1 MPFHPEDSLE
11 QRVAFYQQRVDHHQA
26 QIARWSRPLGGLL
39 VARGLLLLTLL
50 ISALLTLMTFNI
62 WTGLLASL
70 TFPAFIWVVYRHE
83 NFERLRQLARLQ
95 KQNDVHAI
103 ARLQR
108 QWNDLPVVRTEIPD
122 SEKAMAKDLDLFDKA
137 SLYQWLCV
145 ARTPMG
151 CDLLRDWL
159 LDPALPPDIASRQ
172 EGVRQLR
179 EELDYLDELQLKA
192 QVLSAS
198 RNGPKQFVSWAEG
211 PRWLEQHAWLTP
223 IARSLAGACLVLIV
237 LLSLGL
243 VDATLGGIALVL
255 VLVANF
261 GLTLW
266 YAGRI
271 HDIFNRVAAKQADV
285 VHYRRLFEHA
295 TSVPGDGD
303 FITSIR
309 QGLKTGQRPAIDSI
323 SELGF
328 VMSMANLRR
337 GGIFGLIYLVLQF
350 FFLWDFHW
358 LRVLE
363 SWHRKHGTHVRGWFE
378 ALGRL
383 EAIMCLARMSHDQP
397 AWTFPE
403 VQDRSPEEAVV
414 AATELGHPLLSDQGR
429 VCNTVS
435 IGPAGTVL
443 LVTGSNMSGKSTLLR
458 SLGANLVL
466 AQAGSVV
473 CADELKLPSLQ
484 LATSMRIHD
493 SLADGVSFYMAELKR
508 LKQVVDHARE
518 RAALTGPR
526 LFFLLDEILQGTNSR
541 ERHVAVSRV
550 VHHLIESGAIGA
562 VSTHDL
568 ELAHAEGLE
577 SRCDPVHFRETFTQ
591 VDGEDRMEFDYQMR
605 SGISTTT
612 NALKLLKMV
621 GLDEVSA
628 TSNPSDSR
636 ASHE

>member
-11 QRVAFYQQRVDHHQA
+11 QRVAFYQRRADDHQA
-26 QIARWSRPLGGLL
+26 QIERWTGPLGGML
-39 VARGLLLLTLL
+39 VARGLLLLILL
-50 ISALLTLMTFNI
+50 ISALLTLMTFNL
-62 WTGLLASL
+62 WAGLLASL
-70 TFPAFIWVVYRHE
+70 TLPAFIWTAYRHE

-95 KQNDVHAI
+95 RQNDLHAI
-103 ARLQR
+103 ARLRR
-108 QWNDLPVVRTEIPD
+108 QWNDLPVLRTEIPD

-151 CDLLRDWL
+151 GELLRDWL
-159 LDPALPPDIASRQ
+159 LNPASPSEIASRQ
-172 EGVRQLR
+172 EGVKQLR
-179 EELDYLDELQLKA
+179 GELDYLEALQLKA

-198 RNGPKQFVSWAEG
+198 RNGPRQFVSWAEG

-223 IARSLAGACLVLIV
+223 VARLLALTCLSLIV
-237 LLSLGL
+237 LLSLGV
-243 VDATLGGIALVL
+243 VDATLGGVALVII
-255 VLVANF
+255 LVANF

-271 HDIFNRVAAKQADV
+271 HDIFNSVAAKQADV

-303 FITSIR
+303 FIDSIR

-358 LRVLE
+358 LNILE
-363 SWHRKHGTHVRGWFE
+363 RWHGKHGTHVRGWFQ

-383 EAIMCLARMSHDQP
+383 EAIMCLARMAHDQP

-414 AATELGHPLLSDQGR
+414 SATEMGHPLLSDEGR

-473 CADELKLPSLQ
+473 CAKGLQLPSLQ

-518 RAALTGPR
+518 RAAQTGPR

-550 VHHLIESGAIGA
+550 VHHLIQSGAIGA

-568 ELAHAEGLE
+568 ELAQAEGLE
-577 SRCDPVHFRETFTQ
+577 GRCHPVHFRETFTQ
-591 VDGEDRMEFDYQMR
+591 VDGQDRMEFDYQMR
-605 SGISTTT
+605 PGISTTT

-621 GLDEVSA
+621 GLDDE
-628 TSNPSDSR
+628 
-636 ASHE
+636 